1 MRRALVV
8 LALLA
13 GVVAVPL
20 LVGSLLSREHVAT
33 SAVALRQSPDTV
45 WRVVRDLGGVAAWW
59 SEVKKVERV
68 PDQAGRELWRQT
80 LGSNAALTFVVA
92 AEVPPS
98 RLVTQIDA
106 PRGAPFGGFWVYE
119 IAPSGDGSRVTV
131 TEQGWIANPL
141 FRFLSRV
148 VFGQYG
154 TLDSYLKAL
163 GKRFGED
170 VTPVHLEGPRHE

>member
-13 GVVAVPL
+13 ALIAAPL
-20 LVGSLLSREHVAT
+20 LIGSLLPRDHVAT
-33 SAVALRQSPDTV
+33 SAVTLRQPPGTV
-45 WRVVRDLGGVAAWW
+45 WTVVRDLGGLGKWW
-59 SEVKKVERV
+59 SEVKQVERV
-68 PDQAGRELWRQT
+68 PDPGGQELWRQT
-80 LGSNAALTFVVA
+80 LGSNAALTLVVA
-92 AEVPPS
+92 VEVPPQ

-119 IAPSGDGSRVTV
+119 LTPSGGGTRVTV
-131 TEQGWIANPL
+131 TEQGWVANPL

-148 VFGQYG
+148 VFGHYG
-154 TLDSYLKAL
+154 TLDSYLTAL

-170 VTPVHLEGPRHE
+170 VMPVHLVGPRRE